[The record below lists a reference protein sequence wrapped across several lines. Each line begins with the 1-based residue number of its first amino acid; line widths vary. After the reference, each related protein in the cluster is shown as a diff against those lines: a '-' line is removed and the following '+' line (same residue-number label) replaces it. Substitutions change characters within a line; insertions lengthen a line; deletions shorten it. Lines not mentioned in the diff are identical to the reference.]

1 MRVFV
6 LGDSGG
12 LSGLAEPRVWGCV
25 EGGRAACRTRTV
37 PSVPELQKAQKLEQV
52 DRIGDETIGLLVANA
67 LEAGRE
73 SLGAVLARFSM
84 AFGKR
89 HERRNSSKS
98 SSRREERLE
107 EHRSR

>member
-1 MRVFV
+1 MRVFR

-12 LSGLAEPRVWGCV
+12 LSGLAEPRVGGCV

-67 LEAGRE
+67 LEAGRG

-89 HERRNSSKS
+89 HE
-98 SSRREERLE
+98 
-107 EHRSR
+107 